1 MAGGISLNNEIK
13 TERNPWWA
21 FQEKGLILPNSIS
34 DLIARSWQRSHDFDV
49 NWQNIDYN
57 DFLDSAEMDQRLE
70 EMENL
75 LRSANRPMED
85 LYQMVKG
92 LGYTVILADSQG
104 YILRNLGDEDFLNRA
119 QHVSLLPGAS
129 WNERIK
135 GTNAIGTAISEKAP
149 VTVRAWEHYCK
160 ENHFLVCYA
169 CPILD
174 DRGNVLGVLDLT
186 GDCRGEEPRLQNMVQ
201 LAAQNVEQGLL
212 LNQAGRGYEIY
223 SYNHSSNPWSKIVGS
238 SKGLRDSI
246 ALGKKAAMSGANVLI
261 LGATGTGKELFAKAI
276 HESSD
281 VSEGPFVALNC
292 GSIPKELLESEL
304 FGYEEGSFTGALRGG
319 KKGKFELANAGTL
332 FLDEIGDM
340 PYSAQVSLLR
350 VLQEKKM
357 TKVGGSK
364 EIPLKVRVIAA
375 THQNLEELVAKGQ
388 FRQDLYYRLKVITL
402 KIPSLKDRT
411 EDVIPLAKYFV
422 KKACDKYGRSFMNLS
437 ASGEEWLQA
446 YEWPGNIRELEN
458 LLEGLICVLES
469 DTITGQHLSKAA
481 GVKEEKVLNSKQ
493 RGKTPLLTLREME
506 IQLIKRTMD
515 YCEGNISA
523 TAKMLGIGRNTLYRK
538 MREIY

>member
-1 MAGGISLNNEIK
+1 MAGGISLNIEIK

-57 DFLDSAEMDQRLE
+57 DFLDSSEMDQRLE

-75 LRSANRPMED
+75 LHSANRPMED

-104 YILRNLGDEDFLNRA
+104 YILRNLGDEDFLSRA
-119 QHVSLLPGAS
+119 QHVGLLPGAS

-135 GTNAIGTAISEKAP
+135 GTNAIGTAISERAP

-201 LAAQNVEQGLL
+201 LAAQNVEQRLL
-212 LNQAGRGYEIY
+212 LNQAGRDYEIY
-223 SYNHSSNPWSKIVGS
+223 SYNHLSNPWSKIVGS

-246 ALGKKAAMSGANVLI
+246 ALGKKAAMSGANVLV

-319 KKGKFELANAGTL
+319 KKGKFELANGGTL

-422 KKACDKYGRSFMNLS
+422 KKACDKYGRSVMNLS

-458 LLEGLICVLES
+458 LLEGLICVLEG